1 MPHHDSPA
9 PRAHIDLP
17 HSFAAVLIRGARGD
31 CPRCGEAKIFRKW
44 LKPHNRCAACALDL
58 SVQSADDFPAYIS
71 IFVTGH
77 LLAPVL
83 IMLASD
89 FALSALAIV
98 SIIIP
103 LAIAMLLALLQPS
116 KGAVIAM
123 QWWHGMHGFRKE
135 RAPEGEDE
143 RA

>member
-1 MPHHDSPA
+1 M
-9 PRAHIDLP
+9 
-17 HSFAAVLIRGARGD
+17 
-31 CPRCGEAKIFRKW
+31 
-44 LKPHNRCAACALDL
+44 
-58 SVQSADDFPAYIS
+58 
-71 IFVTGH
+71 TGH
-77 LLAPVL
+77 LLAPIL

-89 FALSALAIV
+89 FALSAMAIV